1 MTDNGSLNLV
11 SAQVKLMNVQL
22 VPREYTVPRPS
33 HSDGKMMKFTV
44 HKLQLPECLTHNSI
58 NASEDL

>member
-1 MTDNGSLNLV
+1 
-11 SAQVKLMNVQL
+11 MNVQL